1 MTVYGEGGVLLSV
14 QEPLGWGCERIS
26 GNGGKSFLALLD
38 LRWGVVLE
46 SAFGMT
52 SGVGKRR
59 KKCCFSSFI

>member
-1 MTVYGEGGVLLSV
+1 MTIYGEGDVLLSL

-26 GNGGKSFLALLD
+26 GNGGKSFLALD
-38 LRWGVVLE
+38 LRWEMVPE

-52 SGVGKRR
+52 SGVGKRC